1 MNLLE
6 VKDNLGKTVY
16 YSKSNLEY
24 IPNGCIMR
32 KKNKSFVYYLE
43 LLDKNGNSLITTK
56 MDNVGLTPFE
66 NVAIC

>member
-24 IPNGCIMR
+24 ILNGCIMR

-43 LLDKNGNSLITTK
+43 LLDKNGNSLVTTK

-66 NVAIC
+66 